1 VVFTL
6 KLVRALVNV
15 PVPVPFVVLLLAV
28 VGFVVVL
35 QQTPLA
41 VMAEPPSLVIDPPDE
56 ALKQDNPEMDVV
68 EMIIELEEIVVNETC
83 APYAVP
89 ILFVA

>member
-1 VVFTL
+1 MVFAL

-41 VMAEPPSLVIDPPDE
+41 VIAAPPSLVIDPPDE
-56 ALKQDNPEMDVV
+56 ALKQASPEMGVVVIKITEEEDVV
-68 EMIIELEEIVVNETC
+68 KVTSL
-83 APYAVP
+83 PYPVP
-89 ILFVA
+89 AALVA